1 MIEYSNFNNDSNVF
15 EDIKKRVDIVDII
28 NHYVPLKQN
37 GRNFGGL
44 CPFHDDKNAGNF
56 SVSKEKQIFKCFACG
71 KTGNAISF
79 VEYYEHCSPLD
90 AARKVCD
97 IAGINEPRLDKFKSS
112 KLVVDPKVEKTLTI
126 LKEINDYYSIS
137 LFQSDEGKEALN
149 YLHNRGLNDE
159 IILKFDIGYSLK
171 NGKTLIDYLT
181 KTKGFSLKEINE
193 TGIIDLNNEKGEII
207 DKNHGRISFA
217 IKNSE
222 GKICGFSCRVFGNN
236 QSDFKYVNTSST
248 IVFNK
253 SEILYNFFNASNEAS
268 KVGYIYVLEG
278 FMDVIACYRAGIKS
292 AVGLMGTSLTDQH
305 INLFKKLGN
314 NIEIRFCLDLDKP
327 GQIAMY
333 KNFDRFEKNKIKY
346 RLVNNFVNFSYK
358 DSDEIITNLGKD
370 GLLTFL
376 NNLIDKPNWIINYF
390 KKNNDLSLLENKEK
404 LINYFIPI
412 LNNNSNLIEV
422 DLYIKLLEKETGVSF
437 NTIKSML
444 DSKKEVNIQ
453 KEIPTSNK
461 VTKNDSI
468 NIDNGLKKAEKLMIK
483 FVLQNSEALSLFK
496 ERLDWFNTP
505 KYEEIYELIINYYSK
520 NGNNYPISKEE
531 LIKLINESNKKDL
544 ADEINDIYSYRKFD
558 LYSYELFNELC
569 KKIQIENE
577 RINLKKVN
585 DKLIKSLNVD
595 IDDKNILSILSESK
609 NKYILNKENKGDKNG
624 KKDRKFK

>member
-1 MIEYSNFNNDSNVF
+1 MKEFSNFNNDSNVF
-15 EDIKKRVDIVDII
+15 EDIKRRVDIVDII
-28 NHYVPLKQN
+28 NHYIPLKQN

-79 VEYYEHCSPLD
+79 IEYYEHCSALD

-97 IAGINEPRLDKFKSS
+97 IAGINEPRLDKFKTS
-112 KLVVDPKVEKTLTI
+112 KLVVDPKIEKTLLI

-137 LFQSDEGKEALN
+137 LFQSEEGKEALA
-149 YLHNRGLNDE
+149 YLHNRGLDDE
-159 IILKFDIGYSLK
+159 TILKFDIGYSLK

-193 TGIIDLNNEKGEII
+193 TGIIDLNNDKGEIV

-217 IKNSE
+217 IKNTE

-236 QSDFKYVNTSST
+236 HSDFKYVNTSST

-253 SEILYNFFNASNEAS
+253 SEILYNYFNASLEAS

-305 INLFKKLGN
+305 LNLFKRLGN
-314 NIEIRFCLDLDKP
+314 NIEVRFCLDLDNP
-327 GQIAMY
+327 GQNAMY

-346 RLVNNFVNFSYK
+346 RLVNNYVNFIYK
-358 DSDEIITNLGKD
+358 DSDEIITNLGKE
-370 GLLTFL
+370 GLLNFL
-376 NNLIDKPNWIINYF
+376 NNLIDKPNWIINFF
-390 KKNNDLSLLENKEK
+390 KKNYDLSLIENKER

-437 NTIKSML
+437 DTIKNMMA
-444 DSKKEVNIQ
+444 SKKENNYIENNI
-453 KEIPTSNK
+453 KEPIKIEKKQP
-461 VTKNDSI
+461 I

-483 FVLQNSEALSLFK
+483 FILQNNEALALFK

-505 KYEEIYELIINYYSK
+505 KYEEIYELILNYCLK
-520 NGNNYPISKEE
+520 NKGPYPISKEE
-531 LIKLINESNKKDL
+531 LIKILNESNKTNL
-544 ADEINDIYSYRKFD
+544 SDEINDIYSYRKFD
-558 LYSYELFNELC
+558 SYSFELFDELC
-569 KKIQIENE
+569 EKIRSENE
-577 RINLKKVN
+577 KINLKKVN
-585 DKLIKSLNVD
+585 DELIENLNED
-595 IDDKNILSILSESK
+595 IDDKSILSIISESK
-609 NKYILNKENKGDKNG
+609 SKYILNKESKGDKNG
-624 KKDRKFK
+624 KKSRKN